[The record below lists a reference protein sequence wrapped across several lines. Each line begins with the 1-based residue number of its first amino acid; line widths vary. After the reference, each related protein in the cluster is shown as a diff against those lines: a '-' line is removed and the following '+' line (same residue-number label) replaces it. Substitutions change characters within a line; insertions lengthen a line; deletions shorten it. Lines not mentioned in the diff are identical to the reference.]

1 LIYGTHTQL
10 AHYTRLTVV
19 TAHLLC
25 LLPSS
30 RFSSMSLLT
39 VLALQQLLQLDEDWD
54 HDLDQ
59 VLHDLGHHPPFG
71 HQDPPP
77 LPASSSISEFSDKM
91 LRWMYIAFSDKM
103 LRWMCISLQAG
114 IYRDPEVQPFHQH
127 HHH

>member
-1 LIYGTHTQL
+1 
-10 AHYTRLTVV
+10 
-19 TAHLLC
+19 
-25 LLPSS
+25 
-30 RFSSMSLLT
+30 MSLLT

-114 IYRDPEVQPFHQH
+114 IYRDPVDKKKIKSSQLCKNSSIESHLAILII
-127 HHH
+127 